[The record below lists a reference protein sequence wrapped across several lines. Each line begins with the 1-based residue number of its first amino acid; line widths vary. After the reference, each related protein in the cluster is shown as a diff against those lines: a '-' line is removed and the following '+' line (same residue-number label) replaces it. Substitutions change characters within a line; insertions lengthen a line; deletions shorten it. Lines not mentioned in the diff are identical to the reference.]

1 MAGVPLPT
9 FAPQLP
15 FTVTVDLGVI
25 LGHCQAWGE
34 YCKEVSEGGWES
46 SWRSWVEK
54 QVEILDPVLITFF
67 YTINDFYT
75 NTYYFRKN
83 AIF

>member
-34 YCKEVSEGGWES
+34 YCKEVSEGG
-46 SWRSWVEK
+46 
-54 QVEILDPVLITFF
+54 
-67 YTINDFYT
+67 
-75 NTYYFRKN
+75 
-83 AIF
+83 